1 MRHIL
6 WILAVILSVGLM
18 ACSKNNEQKS
28 GEKAAGAQKS
38 SAPERKL
45 LTAEEIQA
53 KIAEVKNA
61 PDEPVQD
68 DEVAVIETSMG
79 TIVFQF
85 YPDVAPKHCANF
97 KKLANHG
104 YYDNTLFH
112 RVITG
117 YLIQG
122 GDILSADE
130 DPANDGTGTPGYSLP
145 AEFSN
150 IHHGP
155 GIVSMARKPTGPNTA
170 GSQFFIC
177 LTDLPTLDG
186 QYTVFGKVIEG
197 MDVVNRIGSV
207 KTGFKDRPLED
218 VVVYRV
224 RVVKRDKVM

>member
-1 MRHIL
+1 MRHIF
-6 WILAVILSVGLM
+6 WILAVLLAAGLI
-18 ACSKNNEQKS
+18 ACSKKDEQKRDQP
-28 GEKAAGAQKS
+28 AAESQQS
-38 SAPERKL
+38 SAAERKL
-45 LTAEEIQA
+45 LTADEIRA
-53 KIAEVKNA
+53 KIEEVKNA
-61 PDEPVQD
+61 PDIPVEQ

-79 TIVFQF
+79 TIVFEF
-85 YPDVAPKHCANF
+85 FTDVAPKHSANF

-130 DPANDGTGTPGYSLP
+130 DPANDGTGGPGYNLT
-145 AEFSN
+145 AEFSD

-186 QYTVFGKVIEG
+186 QYTVFGRVIKG

-218 VVVYRV
+218 VIVYRA
-224 RVVKRDKVM
+224 RVVKRDQVM